1 MKISKKSI
9 SIFAIFLI
17 AIGSSINAYAS
28 FDKID
33 DKLSINISGGNNFYN
48 VNIYTPDE
56 NLNLSL
62 NKTIKVPNDNSL
74 SINNF
79 LASNNLTSLS
89 NINDIYS
96 FTGNW
101 YLDENLTN
109 EVTSDY
115 IISNDINL
123 YSEYVGY
130 FVKGNNQ
137 ADYVPLTIKE
147 DNIRDALTPIIGK
160 ECYIYQKTIR
170 LNSEYE
176 LVANYMN
183 EIDSN
188 ANNLYT
194 ESGMYRVNFNILNNE
209 LEINRYIVY
218 KAFDQWWNDGAYVIF
233 QGFMKESDGFPNP
246 APYEN
251 NLTISPSLTYEIE
264 IPASYQVIRVIRCNT
279 LNAEGR
285 NIYNNTDIKN
295 FPYDIEYSYSKFY
308 LEHPDGGWSGA
319 SMKWK
324 DSL

>member
-28 FDKID
+28 FEKID

-160 ECYIYQKTIR
+160 ECCIYQKTIR

-183 EIDSN
+183 EDDFDT
-188 ANNLYT
+188 NNLYT

-218 KAFDQWWNDGAYVIF
+218 KAFDQWWNDGVDVIF
-233 QGFMKESDGFPNP
+233 RSYPWEDN
-246 APYEN
+246 EN
-251 NLTISPSLTYEIE
+251 FKQTDISLIQRDDNVFEIE
-264 IPASYQVIRVIRCNT
+264 IPASNRIIKVFRRNPNT
-279 LNAEGR
+279 HD
-285 NIYNNTDIKN
+285 IYNSTGIKN
-295 FPYDIEYSYSKFY
+295 FQNDVEYSYTSYYLIQPDNWNDLNFY
-308 LEHPDGGWSGA
+308 WSN
-319 SMKWK
+319 
-324 DSL
+324 SL